1 MVGGGFEDVREG
13 ESSSRELG
21 CEAQLQ
27 DSAEEQRWTTTLAIS
42 ILKLREVERSGKVM
56 APLKEGQTEV
66 TTESLRG
73 QIRTRLLSSANATN
87 EASGG

>member
-1 MVGGGFEDVREG
+1 VVGGGFEDVREG

-42 ILKLREVERSGKVM
+42 ILKLREVGRSGKVM
-56 APLKEGQTEV
+56 APLKEGQNRSYHGELARTNSNS
-66 TTESLRG
+66 TT
-73 QIRTRLLSSANATN
+73 
-87 EASGG
+87 